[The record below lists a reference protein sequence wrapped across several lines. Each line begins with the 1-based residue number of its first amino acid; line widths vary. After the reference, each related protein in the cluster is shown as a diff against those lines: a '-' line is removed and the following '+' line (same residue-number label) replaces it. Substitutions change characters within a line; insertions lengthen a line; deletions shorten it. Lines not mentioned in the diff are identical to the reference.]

1 MGESSDTPLKL
12 QFDRRVRLDFRG
24 ATITSDAGLLA
35 CRELDAAL
43 GLTETANDYVHESRT
58 GRNVQH
64 PLLPLLRQSVYSRLA
79 GYEDTN
85 DAERLAQDP
94 AMRVIVGWQGTDKQA
109 ASTNTMS
116 RFETE
121 VLTEE
126 ENLDGLAR
134 LNVEW
139 VDRAM
144 AHTSHQRVI
153 LDMDSSESPV
163 HGQQEGVAY
172 NGHFESVCYHPL
184 FLFNHFGDCEGAMLR
199 PGNVHSAERWR
210 EVLEPVVE
218 RYQEKGV
225 RLLFRADA
233 AFAKPEVYE
242 YLESRDIGYAMRL
255 PANEVLQRHILLKRP
270 VGRPPKKP
278 VVWYHDFKYQAK
290 TWDQSR
296 RVVAK
301 VEWHQGELFPRVGFV
316 VTNLSLPAVGVTHF
330 YNGRGTAEQW
340 IKEGKYALNWTRL
353 SCHRFVANQVR
364 LRLFV
369 LAYNLG
375 NFMRRLTLPESVK
388 HWSLR
393 SVQTKLIKMGGRL
406 VRHARRLV
414 FQLAEV
420 AVPRE
425 VFRQVLERIA
435 GLHPAPG

>member
-1 MGESSDTPLKL
+1 MPLWGS
-12 QFDRRVRLDFRG
+12 QR
-24 ATITSDAGLLA
+24 
-35 CRELDAAL
+35 
-43 GLTETANDYVHESRT
+43 
-58 GRNVQH
+58 H

-139 VDRAM
+139 VARAM
-144 AHTSHQRVI
+144 AQTSHQRVI

-172 NGHFESVCYHPL
+172 TGHFESVCYHPL

-210 EVLEPVVE
+210 EVLEPIVK

-225 RLLFRADA
+225 WLLFRADA

-242 YLESRDIGYAMRL
+242 YLESRDTGYAMRL
-255 PANEVLQRHILLKRP
+255 PANEVLQGNIRHLLKRP

-278 VVWYHDFKYQAK
+278 VVRYHDFVYQA
-290 TWDQSR
+290 QSWNIPR

-316 VTNLSLPAVGVTHF
+316 VTNLNLPLAGVTHY

-364 LRLFV
+364 LWLFV

-375 NFMRRLTLPESVK
+375 NFMRRLTLPESVN

-393 SVQTKLIKMGGRL
+393 SVQTKLIKMGGGL

-420 AVPRE
+420 GSVPGGIPASVGAYRRAPSSTRVAIILE
-425 VFRQVLERIA
+425 VIRGEERQPRARCV
-435 GLHPAPG
+435 PGGV